1 MPRELLATATERFA
15 RSAEARSR
23 PGSGLGLSL
32 VAAIVTAAGGQ
43 LRLCYDG
50 HHQAVGLQVPTP
62 CAHGGAMTVT
72 VLLPAVT
79 EMPARS

>member
-1 MPRELLATATERFA
+1 
-15 RSAEARSR
+15 
-23 PGSGLGLSL
+23 
-32 VAAIVTAAGGQ
+32 VAAARGQ

-50 HHQAVGLQVPTP
+50 HHQSVGLQVPTP
-62 CAHGGAMTVT
+62 CTHGGAMNVT